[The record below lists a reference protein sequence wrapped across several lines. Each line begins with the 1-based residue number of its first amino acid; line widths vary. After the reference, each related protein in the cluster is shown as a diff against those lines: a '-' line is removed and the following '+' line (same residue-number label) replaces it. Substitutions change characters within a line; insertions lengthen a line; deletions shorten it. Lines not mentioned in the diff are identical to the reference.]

1 MSLAHPA
8 LTGTGTLVRFAL
20 RRDRIRLPVWVTVAV
35 ALVAEQSLGS
45 QALYDSPAALA
56 AYRATIG
63 SSAAAIAF
71 AGPPVGLTTVAS
83 AVAFEISASVMIVA
97 ALMAMFTVGRHTR
110 ADEEAGRTELVRA
123 ARVGRH
129 APLLAAVIV
138 SALACAAM
146 ALGIGAVGTA
156 TGLPAAGSFLLGA
169 AVGAC
174 GLAFTGVAAVAVQV
188 SESTRSAYGLVGAV
202 LGIAFV
208 LRAIGDIESNG
219 LVWASPI
226 GWAQAVHPFSED
238 RWWPLLLCVVAT
250 AVLLAVAV
258 TLLDHRDLGAGLL
271 QARPGAPGAGRML
284 GSPLGLA
291 VRLQRAAL
299 LAWAISLA
307 LLGAI
312 YGGLGDTVQTLFENN
327 PQAQAFFPGASG
339 AGLVDAYLATIFSI
353 QALLAAAYAVSSVLR
368 ARTEEST
375 GRAEAVL
382 ATATSRAAWLGSHV
396 TVALVGSGLLVI
408 VSGAGTALVRAAS
421 TGDPG
426 SFGRLFV
433 ASLAYVP
440 AVWVV
445 AGIAV
450 AAVGILPRAAA
461 AVAWAV
467 VAYVVVVTMFAG
479 GLNWPD
485 WVDDL
490 SPFAWTPLVPI
501 ESWTAAAA
509 GGLVVAA
516 VGLLVAGFAGF
527 LRRDLSTG

>member
-1 MSLAHPA
+1 
-8 LTGTGTLVRFAL
+8 
-20 RRDRIRLPVWVTVAV
+20 
-35 ALVAEQSLGS
+35 
-45 QALYDSPAALA
+45 
-56 AYRATIG
+56 
-63 SSAAAIAF
+63 
-71 AGPPVGLTTVAS
+71 
-83 AVAFEISASVMIVA
+83 MIVA

-408 VSGAGTALVRAAS
+408 VSGAGTALVRATS

-426 SFGRLFV
+426 SFGRLFA

-445 AGIAV
+445 AGHRRGGRGHPPPGGSRRG
-450 AAVGILPRAAA
+450 VGGGGLRRRGHHVRRGAELAGLGRRPVPVRLDAPGADR
-461 AVAWAV
+461 V
-467 VAYVVVVTMFAG
+467 VDGRGGRRAG
-479 GLNWPD
+479 GGRRRAPRRRVRRLPAPRPQHR
-485 WVDDL
+485 L
-490 SPFAWTPLVPI
+490 SRRAQPFLVGGSPL
-501 ESWTAAAA
+501 SSASC
-509 GGLVVAA
+509 A
-516 VGLLVAGFAGF
+516 V
-527 LRRDLSTG
+527 TGS